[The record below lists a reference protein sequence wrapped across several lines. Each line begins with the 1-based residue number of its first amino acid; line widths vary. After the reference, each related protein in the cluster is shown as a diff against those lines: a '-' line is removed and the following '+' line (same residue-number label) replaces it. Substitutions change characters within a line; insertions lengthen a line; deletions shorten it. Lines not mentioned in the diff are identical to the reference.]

1 MKKTILLCLALV
13 LLSGCAPSA
22 AVDTSGWQN
31 YRNEYYSFQIN
42 YPEGYSYCLNAYCIN
57 EIPEDALST
66 FMLLNVEKS
75 AILSVQPYKNALGMT
90 AMEYGEQTAAYNEV
104 AYDEET
110 IDFAGQD
117 AFAFTTEEGFYE
129 PGGTRGI
136 TEDGHISLLYDAA
149 ATEIPFVGVNAKSR
163 VVYLDY
169 EGYFYRIVYSINE
182 ENEAIVG
189 TFEFLE

>member
-1 MKKTILLCLALV
+1 MKKTILLCLTLV

-22 AVDTSGWQN
+22 AVDTTDWQN
-31 YRNEYYSFQIN
+31 YQNGYYSFEIS
-42 YPEGYSYCLNAYCIN
+42 YPEGYSYCLNGYCIN

-66 FMLLNVEKS
+66 FTLLNAEGS
-75 AILSVQPYKNALGMT
+75 AILSVQPYKNELGMT
-90 AMEYGEQTAAYNEV
+90 AMEYGEKTADYNEG
-104 AYDEET
+104 AYDEEN
-110 IDFAGQD
+110 ISFAGQN

-129 PGGTRGI
+129 PGGTAGI
-136 TEDGHISLLYDAA
+136 TEDGHISLLYNEA

-163 VVYLDY
+163 VTYVDY
-169 EGYFYRIVYSINE
+169 EGYFYRITYSLNE